1 MFPRSIKNLK
11 QIVNGKTLSEW
22 ADIFIQ
28 YMQSIDHDFD
38 PGHRIDHV
46 ARVTKTAIEI
56 ANRENADMAVLIPAV
71 ILHDTF
77 PVGKFTKE
85 RSKASALSADRSIQ
99 LLTDWG
105 YPSEYYSAIR
115 HVIIAHSFSARVA
128 PESLEAKIV
137 QDADRLDAIGAIGI
151 ARTMAV
157 GFRHGNPL
165 YHADEPFPIDREPND
180 NTCILDHFYVKLFS
194 LTANLHTCAAQEEG
208 ARRIRTMEIYL
219 QSLANEIGAD
229 YLSYQDFLDK
239 RRQQSLLDIT
249 CASN

>member
-1 MFPRSIKNLK
+1 MFPRSIKDLT
-11 QIVNGKTLSEW
+11 QVVNGKPLSQW
-22 ADIFIQ
+22 ADIFIH
-28 YMQSIDHDFD
+28 YMYSIDHEFD

-46 ARVTKTAIEI
+46 ARVAKTAIEF
-56 ANRENADMAVLIPAV
+56 AHREGADMAIIVPAV

-99 LLTDWG
+99 LLSDWG
-105 YPSEYYSAIR
+105 YPREYDAAIR
-115 HVIIAHSFSARVA
+115 HVIIAHSFSAGVT

-165 YHADEPFPIDREPND
+165 YHAEEPFPVTREPND
-180 NTCILDHFYVKLFS
+180 NTNILDHFYVKLFS
-194 LTANLHTCAAQEEG
+194 LTRSLHTLAAQEEG
-208 ARRIRTMEIYL
+208 ARRIHVMETYL
-219 QSLANEIGAD
+219 QSLANEIGAS
-229 YLSYQDFLDK
+229 YISYQDFLNK
-239 RRQQSLLDIT
+239 REMQQKLSADH
-249 CASN
+249 